1 MKWLWAYFRQKT
13 MEAILA
19 GANDAISGNGSSPLS
34 DEEAVRALRAMLGA
48 DQTGDPPALPAS
60 PQPAPGEQRRGPG
73 RPRKFQ
79 APQEPQE

>member
-1 MKWLWAYFRQKT
+1 MNWLWAYFRRKT

-19 GANDAISGNGSSPLS
+19 GANDAISENGSSRLG

-48 DQTGDPPALPAS
+48 GDQAGETPALPA
-60 PQPAPGEQRRGPG
+60 PQQPALSEQQRRGPG

-79 APQEPQE
+79 EPPQ

>member
-1 MKWLWAYFRQKT
+1 MNWLWAYFRRKT

-19 GANDAISGNGSSPLS
+19 GANDAISDNASSRLT

-48 DQTGDPPALPAS
+48 PAQGGDMPALP
-60 PQPAPGEQRRGPG
+60 PPPTPALSEPRRGPG

-79 APQEPQE
+79 EPPSE